1 MKEFELQIRVRNN
14 RLKER
19 RLALGVSQNTMNEA
33 IGLKSNVYHKF
44 EMLVL
49 SPFDLEGGWTP
60 EALLVAEYFDVEPG
74 ELFPPSV
81 KSVTAS
87 SATRAL
93 DGVEIEAMMS
103 THSLES
109 ARGTE
114 TLCLEEEKAQDEFQ
128 LFRESSACLSAKE
141 TLVLRDYFGIG
152 RESPLTVS
160 EISRSTY
167 AGTSNAGQILDR
179 ALRKLQTRSRRLL
192 MEKGCKEP

>member
-14 RLKER
+14 SLKER

-33 IGLKSNVYHKF
+33 IGLKSSVYHKF

-49 SPFDLEGGWTP
+49 SPFDSAGGWTP

-74 ELFPPSV
+74 ELFPPSL

-87 SATRAL
+87 TATRAL
-93 DGVEIEAMMS
+93 DGVEIEALMS

-114 TLCLEEEKAQDEFQ
+114 TLCLEEEKAKEEFQ
-128 LFRESSACLSAKE
+128 VVRESSACLSARE
-141 TLVLRDYFGIG
+141 TRVLRDYFGVG
-152 RESPLTVS
+152 RESPMTVS
-160 EISRSTY
+160 EISRSTNVS
-167 AGTSNAGQILDR
+167 TSRVAQIRDR
-179 ALRKLQTRSRRLL
+179 ALRKLHNRSRRLL
-192 MEKGCKEP
+192 MEKGWKEP

>member
-81 KSVTAS
+81 MAVTS
-87 SATRAL
+87 PSMTRAL
-93 DGVEIEAMMS
+93 DGVEIESMMS
-103 THSLES
+103 VHTLDS
-109 ARGTE
+109 AKGSE
-114 TLCLEEEKAQDEFQ
+114 VFFLEEENAKL
-128 LFRESSACLSAKE
+128 LFDTVKSSSQPS
-141 TLVLRDYFGIG
+141 FF
-152 RESPLTVS
+152 
-160 EISRSTY
+160 
-167 AGTSNAGQILDR
+167 TS
-179 ALRKLQTRSRRLL
+179 
-192 MEKGCKEP
+192 